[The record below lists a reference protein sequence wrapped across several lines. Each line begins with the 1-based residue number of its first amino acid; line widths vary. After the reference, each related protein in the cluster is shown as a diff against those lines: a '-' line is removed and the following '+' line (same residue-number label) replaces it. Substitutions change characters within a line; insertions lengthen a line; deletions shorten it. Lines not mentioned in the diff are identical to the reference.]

1 MGGAGP
7 LNAARFHPPPFKPD
21 VPISGI
27 RLTGGFPDG
36 ACVGARTRLP
46 CQTAGVTPQSGLQQ
60 RIGQRLASAWLPS
73 IAAQFVLA
81 PCRRAIARGG
91 GWTER
96 SRSCPSAYRLLQRN
110 QSRGPSLR
118 PRSSARSSSVLPPPR
133 TPAARRSTSP
143 SPYTSALPPTWAV
156 QTGLSCSSPSLDRVL
171 LPLPRRDPARR
182 RRY

>member
-1 MGGAGP
+1 MGGAGS

-36 ACVGARTRLP
+36 ACVGAR
-46 CQTAGVTPQSGLQQ
+46 
-60 RIGQRLASAWLPS
+60 QRLASAWLPS
-73 IAAQFVLA
+73 IAAEFVLA

-118 PRSSARSSSVLPPPR
+118 PRSSARSSSVLRPPR

-143 SPYTSALPPTWAV
+143 SAYTSDLAPTWAV

-182 RRY
+182 RRYSRWMWSSP